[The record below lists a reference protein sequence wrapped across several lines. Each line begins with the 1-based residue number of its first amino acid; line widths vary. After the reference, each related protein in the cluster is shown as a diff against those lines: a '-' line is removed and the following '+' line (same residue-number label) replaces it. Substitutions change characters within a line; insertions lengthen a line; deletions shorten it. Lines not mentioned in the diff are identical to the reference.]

1 MQERRPRLLLT
12 RRRVIDFLRCASCG
26 CR

>member
-1 MQERRPRLLLT
+1 MHEARPRLLLT

-26 CR
+26 CL

>member
-1 MQERRPRLLLT
+1 MPERRPLLLT

>member
-1 MQERRPRLLLT
+1 MHERRPRLLLT

>member
-1 MQERRPRLLLT
+1 MHERRPRLLLT

-26 CR
+26 C